1 MYVQKTINAGDAESS
16 IQSDYD
22 KFVSCDS
29 SNIFDRSGH
38 VPFGMLTVGFDGEFN
53 LKEILIFVSF
63 QTLKWSVGILARFQR
78 PYDITIR
85 VAMKLESEL
94 KKG

>member
-38 VPFGMLTVGFDGEFN
+38 VPFGVFTVGFDGEFD
-53 LKEILIFVSF
+53 LKEMLTFV
-63 QTLKWSVGILARFQR
+63 
-78 PYDITIR
+78 
-85 VAMKLESEL
+85 
-94 KKG
+94 